1 MAWRPHGHVR
11 VSSRSPRAAGSCDR
25 CGFLYNHRDLRWQF
39 DWTGIRLTNLRI
51 LVCERCLDVPQEQF
65 RPPPM
70 SPDPVPIMNA
80 RPEPFAPTGVSR
92 EETQEFYSES
102 LNAVMVTEQGA
113 IIVPEGTN
121 YGN

>member
-1 MAWRPHGHVR
+1 MSLRPHGKAR
-11 VSSRSPRAAGSCDR
+11 VNPSNLDAFARCDR
-25 CGFLYNHRDLRWQF
+25 CYDLVNHSDLQPQMRYA
-39 DWTGIRLTNLRI
+39 GANLVNMGL
-51 LVCERCLDVPQEQF
+51 LVCGSCLDIPNQQE
-65 RPPPM
+65 RTIVLP
-70 SPDPVPIMNA
+70 PDPVPIMNA